1 MRAEIGGGGE
11 GSLTDRYEALRVS
24 RSASLERRLFI
35 GRGMV
40 AWMEAWS
47 SVSEFSG
54 VEARR
59 ERCGDRVESE
69 ADRHK
74 PGLPAA
80 VHGEV
85 SDILAGMTWA
95 VLRS

>member
-1 MRAEIGGGGE
+1 MTAGIEGGGG
-11 GSLTDRYEALRVS
+11 GSLADRYEALRVS

-47 SVSEFSG
+47 SVSEFPG

-59 ERCGDRVESE
+59 ERCGDRVEAE
-69 ADRHK
+69 ATQQE
-74 PGLPAA
+74 PGLPEA

-85 SDILAGMTWA
+85 ADILAGMTWA

>member
-1 MRAEIGGGGE
+1 MRAGVDVNGDR
-11 GSLTDRYEALRVS
+11 SLADRYEALRVS

-47 SVSEFSG
+47 SVSELSG
-54 VEARR
+54 VEPGR
-59 ERCGDRVESE
+59 ERCGHRVEGE
-69 ADRHK
+69 ATGQE
-74 PGLPAA
+74 PGLAVA

-85 SDILAGMTWA
+85 ADILAGMTWA

>member
-1 MRAEIGGGGE
+1 MTVGID
-11 GSLTDRYEALRVS
+11 GSDDGSIASRYEALRVS

-47 SVSEFSG
+47 SVSVFSG

-59 ERCGDRVESE
+59 ERCGDRVEAE
-69 ADRHK
+69 ASNQE
-74 PGLPAA
+74 PGLPVA

-85 SDILAGMTWA
+85 ADILAGMTWA

>member
-1 MRAEIGGGGE
+1 MTVGIDGSGD
-11 GSLTDRYEALRVS
+11 GSLASRYEALRVS

-47 SVSEFSG
+47 SVSVFSG
-54 VEARR
+54 VEAGR
-59 ERCGDRVESE
+59 ERCGDRVEGETTRQES
-69 ADRHK
+69 
-74 PGLPAA
+74 GLPVV

-85 SDILAGMTWA
+85 ADILAGMTWA